1 MTIASHALN
10 LRHLGAFLEVCRTG
24 GITAA
29 APAANLSQPAITQAI
44 ARLEARLGVPLF
56 IRTGTGMTPT
66 DAAGILADRAAR
78 ALGTLR
84 TGLRAA
90 RSGSAAAPGVG
101 AVTGT
106 QLRALLA
113 LADTGNFTLAARSIG
128 LSLPSVY
135 RAARDLEV
143 VAGEALYRRTP
154 HGFDL
159 TPAGRAVARA
169 ARLMFA
175 ELDQALAEIAA
186 WRGAEASAIRL
197 GALPLARS
205 TMLAE
210 ALSRLGRARPGM
222 RVEVIEGP
230 YDDLL
235 NALRD
240 GRIDILLGALRS
252 PSPAPDVTQEELF
265 SDRLGIFAGPD
276 HPLTRAPGDPGDF
289 PWVLSRAGTP
299 TRAFFDAYAAARGWR
314 PPGVIET
321 SSPVLVRSLLQD
333 CAHLTMLSVN
343 QMRFDAERGS
353 VVRLPVDL
361 DDPPRPIGMAMRRD
375 WRPTAAQGECVELLR
390 AAGRALATSRPRP

>member
-1 MTIASHALN
+1 MTIASHELN
-10 LRHLGAFLEVCRTG
+10 LRHLGAFLEVCRSG

-56 IRTGTGMTPT
+56 TRTGTGMTPT
-66 DAAGILADRAAR
+66 EPGGILAARAAR

-84 TGLRAA
+84 TGLRTA

-128 LSLPSVY
+128 LSQPSVY
-135 RAARDLEV
+135 RAARDLEA
-143 VAGEALYRRTP
+143 VAGETFYRRRP
-154 HGFDL
+154 HGYDL
-159 TPAGRAVARA
+159 TPAGLSVARA

-186 WRGAEASAIRL
+186 WRGAEASAIRI

-222 RVEVIEGP
+222 RIEVIEGP

-252 PSPAPDVTQEELF
+252 PTPAPDVAQEELF
-265 SDRLGIFAGPD
+265 PDRLGIFAGPD
-276 HPLTRAPGDPGDF
+276 HSLAHGPGDPGDF
-289 PWVLSRAGTP
+289 PWVLSRTGTP

-314 PPGVIET
+314 LPGVIET

-333 CAHLTMLSVN
+333 GAHLTMLSVN
-343 QMRFDAERGS
+343 
-353 VVRLPVDL
+353 
-361 DDPPRPIGMAMRRD
+361 
-375 WRPTAAQGECVELLR
+375 
-390 AAGRALATSRPRP
+390 